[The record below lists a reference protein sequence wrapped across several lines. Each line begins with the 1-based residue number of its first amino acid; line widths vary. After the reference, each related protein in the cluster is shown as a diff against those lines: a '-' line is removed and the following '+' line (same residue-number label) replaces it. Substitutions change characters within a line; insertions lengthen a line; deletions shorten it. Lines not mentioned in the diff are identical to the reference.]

1 MPDNDKKEKVSLP
14 FFGIPKILPYVKGYR
29 PEILIMIATGLLGS
43 IIDVL
48 IPLYQRYALNHFVG
62 ERTLDTLPWFI
73 LYLCYGGYSN
83 FNVRK
88 RLL

>member
-1 MPDNDKKEKVSLP
+1 MPDKDKNEKISLP

-29 PEILIMIATGLLGS
+29 PEIFIMIATGLLGS

-62 ERTLDTLPWFI
+62 EGTLRTLPLFI
-73 LYLCYGGYSN
+73 FVYVISILVTAVGNYING
-83 FNVRK
+83 
-88 RLL
+88 

>member
-1 MPDNDKKEKVSLP
+1 MPDNDKQEKVSLP

-29 PEILIMIATGLLGS
+29 PEILIMIVTGLLGS

-62 ERTLDTLPWFI
+62 ESTLDTLPWFI
-73 LYLCYGGYSN
+73 L
-83 FNVRK
+83 V
-88 RLL
+88 